1 MNTKAL
7 LRSGFAHCVFV
18 NKAPKTIEGIVMRVV
33 NDPKVALFP
42 KKPNDIKVEPI
53 NDMSDKVTLSFDDE
67 EVISVWTW
75 KKSVDGKSY
84 ALLNIE

>member
-1 MNTKAL
+1 
-7 LRSGFAHCVFV
+7 
-18 NKAPKTIEGIVMRVV
+18 MRVI

-53 NDMSDKVTLSFDDE
+53 NDVSDKVTLSFDDE

-75 KKSVDGKSY
+75 KKSVDGGNYVLS
-84 ALLNIE
+84 NIE